1 MVDIANSAL
10 EGLKTDPMCDTDQ
23 ACSQQRDRL
32 QRLVEALHRV
42 QPSLDAVGK
51 ALRTLGGRQGSSNG
65 QGNSNGLQQ
74 SVENLQQGADALAD
88 GSRKIA
94 EGVRTLDDQ
103 TRQLGEGLSHA
114 SAFLLAMKLN
124 ASEPGAAGFFISPE
138 ILGNDQFK
146 DLARVF
152 MSPDGHSARFL
163 VQSKLDPYDTRA
175 MDQVKS
181 IIATARGA
189 QANTS
194 LADASVSMSGMT
206 PYYSELR
213 DYYNHDLRFIVL
225 MTVVVVFLILVLLL
239 RAVVAP
245 LYLVGTVILSCL
257 SSLGI
262 GVIVL
267 QMIGGEPMAA
277 STPGMAF
284 IVLVA
289 VGADYNMLLISRIR
303 DESPY
308 GIRSGVIRTVRTTG
322 SVITSAG
329 MIFAAPMF
337 AMVFGSIGSMVQGGF
352 IIGVGLLLDTFVVR
366 TVTVPALAVLVGKA
380 NWWPSGWRPKGRP
393 AQRPLQRRTSKQRPS
408 IPAVLRARLPKPS
421 AIPDATAWLWTAP
434 YRNNWLRKA
443 RG

>member
-1 MVDIANSAL
+1 
-10 EGLKTDPMCDTDQ
+10 
-23 ACSQQRDRL
+23 
-32 QRLVEALHRV
+32 
-42 QPSLDAVGK
+42 
-51 ALRTLGGRQGSSNG
+51 
-65 QGNSNGLQQ
+65 
-74 SVENLQQGADALAD
+74 
-88 GSRKIA
+88 
-94 EGVRTLDDQ
+94 
-103 TRQLGEGLSHA
+103 
-114 SAFLLAMKLN
+114 
-124 ASEPGAAGFFISPE
+124 
-138 ILGNDQFK
+138 
-146 DLARVF
+146 
-152 MSPDGHSARFL
+152 
-163 VQSKLDPYDTRA
+163 
-175 MDQVKS
+175 MDQVKT
-181 IIATARGA
+181 ILATARGA

-194 LADASVSMSGMT
+194 LADASISMSGMT

-225 MTVVVVFLILVLLL
+225 MTVAVVFLILVLLL

-267 QMIGGEPMAA
+267 QLIGGQPMAA

-303 DESPY
+303 DESPH

-329 MIFAAPMF
+329 MIFAAPML
-337 AMVFGSIGSMVQGGF
+337 AMVFSSIGSMVQGGF

-380 NWWPSGWRPKGRP
+380 NWWPSSRGRKSRPSPDPVK
-393 AQRPLQRRTSKQRPS
+393 RRTSVQAA
-408 IPAVLRARLPKPS
+408 IRARLPKPS
-421 AIPDATAWLWTAP
+421 AIPDGTA
-434 YRNNWLRKA
+434 
-443 RG
+443 